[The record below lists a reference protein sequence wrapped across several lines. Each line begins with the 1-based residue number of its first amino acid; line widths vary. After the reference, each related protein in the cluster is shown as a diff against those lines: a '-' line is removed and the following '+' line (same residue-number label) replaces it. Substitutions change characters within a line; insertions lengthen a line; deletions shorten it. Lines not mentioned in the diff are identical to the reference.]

1 MLKQFGLSRWFAP
14 VSLAGGTGIGPADYG
29 CGTAGWRS
37 GLSAVGRLGSWAG
50 PLPWLPAG
58 GRMADRSPKR
68 GRWLF
73 DWCSARK
80 TKAII
85 TASEAEMAEIMMTSS
100 AADIA
105 LDINPPREHRQHG
118 ERQAPV
124 PRSCRGRATPR
135 GRLFECGNVQLG
147 HLQH

>member
-1 MLKQFGLSRWFAP
+1 MLSMQRPESIGGSRIA
-14 VSLAGGTGIGPADYG
+14 PADYG
-29 CGTAGWRS
+29 CGTAGWLS
-37 GLSAVGRLGSWAG
+37 GFSAVGRPGSWAG

-58 GRMADRSPKR
+58 GRLAGRSPER

-105 LDINPPREHRQHG
+105 RDIALPVNIISTVSTRPRASLMPGKGYSSADAYRSPGPPWM
-118 ERQAPV
+118 
-124 PRSCRGRATPR
+124 
-135 GRLFECGNVQLG
+135 
-147 HLQH
+147 